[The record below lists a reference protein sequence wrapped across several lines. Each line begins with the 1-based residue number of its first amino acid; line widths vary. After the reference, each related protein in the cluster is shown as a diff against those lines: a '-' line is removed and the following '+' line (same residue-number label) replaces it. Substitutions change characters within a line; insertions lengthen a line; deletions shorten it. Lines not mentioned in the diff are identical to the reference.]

1 MQKKDLSRMVPCC
14 LALLYL
20 GLLFSPERREQMKIF
35 LVSGRAR
42 NGKDTMSRMIA
53 KKYEEMGKKVCFI
66 QLMRPLKEY
75 LKDYFGWDGSEET
88 KPRETLQQMG
98 TELIREEL
106 NKPLFFI
113 DRLTEDIEIL
123 SHFFDV
129 FMVTDVR
136 LPLEIEEL
144 KKRFTSAVSINITR
158 TDYVDDLS
166 FEEKKHYTETA
177 LDNYHDFDYQ
187 VLNTSLSQLE
197 KEVEKIV
204 DCEVKK
210 DEKND

>member
-1 MQKKDLSRMVPCC
+1 
-14 LALLYL
+14 
-20 GLLFSPERREQMKIF
+20 MKVF

-42 NGKDTMSRMIA
+42 HGKDTMSRMIA
-53 KKYEEMGKKVCFI
+53 EKYEQMGKKVCFI

-88 KPRETLQQMG
+88 KPREALQQMG
-98 TELIREEL
+98 TELIREEMH
-106 NKPLFFI
+106 KPFFFI

-144 KKRFTSAVSINITR
+144 KKRFPGAVSINITR
-158 TDYVDDLS
+158 EGYENDLS
-166 FEEKKHYTETA
+166 FEEKQHYTEVA
-177 LDNYHDFDYQ
+177 LIGYHAFDYE
-187 VLNTSLSQLE
+187 VLNTSLEDLKRQ
-197 KEVEKIV
+197 VERIV
-204 DCEVKK
+204 DCEGKK
-210 DEKND
+210 DENND